1 MPQTPLVTRFT
12 PSPTGHLHLGNAR
25 TALLNFLAA
34 RHTGG
39 RFILR
44 VEDTDES
51 RTADNLMAELFED
64 LRWLGLDWDEGP
76 DIGGPHATYRQ
87 LQRRAIYEQWLA
99 KLDAAGLTY
108 PCFCT
113 ATELNLSRRRQLASG
128 KPPRYAGTCRELR
141 EEERA
146 ERLVRGQPAAIR
158 FRVPSSRLVRF
169 NDLVHGEQSVVSDE
183 LGDFII
189 RRADGS
195 TAFFFSNAIDDA
207 LMGVSLVLRGDDHL
221 SNTPR
226 QLVILQALGM
236 PIPTYAHVALLL
248 GADGAPLSKRHGAL
262 SLRDL
267 RRRGY
272 LPQALRNHLV
282 RLGHSCSSDAWLED
296 AIMRADFDLTRLE
309 RGAAR
314 FDEAQLHHWQREAV
328 AHICPMALRAWLAD
342 QLPAEVSGN
351 ARDAFCAAIR
361 HNIEFPSD
369 AKRWVDVVF
378 GHLRQRTPEAQ
389 AVIREAG
396 EQFFATAGIVLRASG
411 GEFKKAAQQIAELA
425 GRKGPALYMPL
436 TAAITGETH
445 GPELG
450 PLLPLIPPA
459 EVASRLASAQ
469 QLARHQL
476 SM

>member
-1 MPQTPLVTRFT
+1 MPPIPLVTRFA
-12 PSPTGHLHLGNAR
+12 PSPTRPLHLGNAR

-51 RTADNLMAELFED
+51 RSADNLIADMFED

-87 LQRRAIYEQWLA
+87 LQRRGIYEQWLA
-99 KLDAAGLTY
+99 KLDAAGFTY

-113 ATELNLSRRRQLASG
+113 PSELNLSRRRQLAAG
-128 KPPRYAGTCRELR
+128 KAARYGGACRHLC

-158 FRVPSSRLVRF
+158 FRVPVGWQLGL
-169 NDLVHGEQSVVSDE
+169 NDLVQGERRFSSDDI
-183 LGDFII
+183 GDFII

-195 TAFFFSNAIDDA
+195 TAFFFCNAIDDA
-207 LMGVSLVLRGDDHL
+207 LMEVSLVLRGEDHL
-221 SNTPR
+221 NNTPR
-226 QLVILQALGM
+226 QLLILRALGL
-236 PIPTYAHVALLL
+236 PIPKYAHVALLL
-248 GADGAPLSKRHGAL
+248 GADGTALFKRHGAL

-282 RLGHSCSSDAWLED
+282 RLGHRCSTGEWLEE
-296 AIMRADFDLTRLE
+296 AAMRADFSLERLE
-309 RGAAR
+309 RPPAR
-314 FDEAQLHHWQREAV
+314 FDEAQLRHWQRQAV
-328 AHICPMALRAWLAD
+328 AHICPHLMRQWLGD
-342 QLPAEVSGN
+342 HLPQDLTPE
-351 ARDAFCAAIR
+351 ARDAFCIAIR
-361 HNIEFPSD
+361 ESVVFPCD
-369 AKRWVDVVF
+369 AKRWVAIVF
-378 GHLRQRTPEAQ
+378 GQLQERTPEAK

-396 EQFFATAGIVLRASG
+396 EQFFATARAALRRSG
-411 GEFKKAAQQIAELA
+411 GEFNEAARQLEELA
-425 GRKGPALYMPL
+425 GRTGAELHTPL
-436 TAAITGETH
+436 RAAITGETQ

-450 PLLPLIPPA
+450 PLVPLIPPA

-469 QLARHQL
+469 QLARR
-476 SM
+476 

>member
-1 MPQTPLVTRFT
+1 MSQTSLVTRFA

-51 RTADNLMAELFED
+51 RTADSLMADLFED
-64 LRWLGLDWDEGP
+64 LHWLGLDWEEGP
-76 DIGGPHATYRQ
+76 DVGGPHATYRQ
-87 LQRRAIYEQWLA
+87 LQRRTIYEQWLA

-113 ATELNLSRRRQLASG
+113 PTELNLSRRRQLASG
-128 KPPRYAGTCRELR
+128 KPPRYAGTCRELC
-141 EEERA
+141 EEERV

-158 FRVPSSRLVRF
+158 FRVPPGQVVTF
-169 NDLVHGEQSVVSDE
+169 NDLVHGEQSVASDD

-207 LMGVSLVLRGDDHL
+207 LMEVSLVLRGDDHL
-221 SNTPR
+221 NNTPR
-226 QLVILQALGM
+226 QLLILRALDM

-248 GADGAPLSKRHGAL
+248 GMDGAPLSKRHGAL

-282 RLGHSCSSDAWLED
+282 RLGHSCSSDDWLGD
-296 AIMRADFDLTRLE
+296 AGMRADFDLKRLG
-309 RGAAR
+309 RAAAR
-314 FDEAQLHHWQREAV
+314 FDEAQLRHWQREAV
-328 AHICPMALRAWLAD
+328 AHLCPIALRVWLAD
-342 QLPAEVSGN
+342 QLPPELTGD

-361 HNIEFPSD
+361 HNIEFPAD
-369 AKRWVDVVF
+369 AKRWVDIVF
-378 GHLRQRTPEAQ
+378 GPLHRRTPEAQ
-389 AVIREAG
+389 AAIREAG
-396 EQFFATAGIVLRASG
+396 EQFFATAGIVLKESG
-411 GEFKKAAQQIAELA
+411 GEFNKAAQQIEELA

-436 TAAITGETH
+436 HAAITGETH
-445 GPELG
+445 GPALG

-469 QLARHQL
+469 LLARP
-476 SM
+476 